1 VPARD
6 FLKPERRTCRT
17 AAGAPPRTAGAGY
30 GPSVVDFIADRRARG
45 IAFWLRAP
53 LAIEANLVARLRPLG
68 RTAMTAKH
76 WLLAAAA
83 VVLGTAAA
91 DAASMKLAPT
101 VVELKR
107 EAFQGTLDGKPVD
120 LYTIRNKAGM
130 TARITNYG
138 AKIEQLL
145 VPDRKGVFADV
156 ALGFDSLATLQKGQP
171 SMGAFIGRYA
181 NRIGNAKFTLDGV
194 EYALANNN
202 NGASLHGGAKGTRF
216 QVFSARQLSDS
227 AVEMMYVFKDGEE
240 NYPGTL
246 PVRVVYSISDKN
258 ELTLEWE
265 ATAVDKATVA
275 NFTGHTFF
283 NLTGDPT
290 VVNSKH
296 VIKVNADAFL
306 PVDKTLIPT
315 GERKSVAGTP
325 FDFRAGKPF
334 GKDIGVADEQ
344 LKLGD
349 GYDHHFVLNK
359 SKPGAFEFASSAYEP
374 DSGRYLEVWTTEP
387 GIQIFSGNNLAAK
400 DPIDAGKGG
409 RKFIYR
415 GAFCMEASRFPDGP
429 NKPSFPSTVVKPGE
443 WYTGKIVYKFA
454 TK

>member
-1 VPARD
+1 MH
-6 FLKPERRTCRT
+6 
-17 AAGAPPRTAGAGY
+17 
-30 GPSVVDFIADRRARG
+30 S
-45 IAFWLRAP
+45 
-53 LAIEANLVARLRPLG
+53 
-68 RTAMTAKH
+68 KH

-83 VVLGTAAA
+83 VALCATSAE
-91 DAASMKLAPT
+91 AASMKLAPT
-101 VVELKR
+101 VTELKAD
-107 EAFQGTLDGKPVD
+107 AFKGTVDGKAVT
-120 LYTIRNKAGM
+120 LYTIKNKAGI
-130 TARITNYG
+130 TVRITNFG
-138 AKIEQLL
+138 AKIEQIL

-156 ALGFDSLATLQKGQP
+156 ALGFDSLASLQKGQP

-181 NRIGNAKFTLDGV
+181 NRIGNAKFTLDGT

-202 NGASLHGGAKGTRF
+202 NGASLHGGAKGSRF

-227 AVEMMYVFKDGEE
+227 AVEMAYVFKDGEE

-246 PVRVVYSISDKN
+246 PVRVVYSLNDQN
-258 ELTLEWE
+258 ELTLEWS
-265 ATAVDKATVA
+265 ATAIDKAPVA

-290 VVNSKH
+290 IVNSKH

-306 PVDKTLIPT
+306 PVDNTLIPT
-315 GERKSVAGTP
+315 GELKPVAGTP
-325 FDFRAGKPF
+325 FDFRQGKPF

-344 LKLGD
+344 LKLGV

-374 DSGRYLEVWTTEP
+374 DSGRYMEVWTTEP

-409 RKFIYR
+409 KLFAFR

-429 NKPSFPSTVVKPGE
+429 NKPNFPSTVVKPGE
-443 WYTGKIVYKFA
+443 WYTGKIVYKFS
-454 TK
+454 TKK

>member
-1 VPARD
+1 
-6 FLKPERRTCRT
+6 
-17 AAGAPPRTAGAGY
+17 
-30 GPSVVDFIADRRARG
+30 
-45 IAFWLRAP
+45 
-53 LAIEANLVARLRPLG
+53 
-68 RTAMTAKH
+68 MQAKR

-83 VVLGTAAA
+83 VVVCTSYAA
-91 DAASMKLAPT
+91 AASMKLAPT
-101 VVELKR
+101 VVDLKPDN
-107 EAFQGTLDGKPVD
+107 FKGVVDGKPVA
-120 LYTIRNKAGM
+120 LYTIKNKAGI
-130 TARITNYG
+130 TAKITNLG

-156 ALGFDSLATLQKGQP
+156 ALGFDSLAALQKGQP

-202 NGASLHGGAKGTRF
+202 NGASLHGGAKGSRF
-216 QVFSARQLSDS
+216 QVFSARQLSDA
-227 AVEMMYVFKDGEE
+227 AVEMLYVFKDGEE

-246 PVRVVYSISDKN
+246 PVRIVYSLNDQN
-258 ELTLEWE
+258 ELTLEWA
-265 ATAVDKATVA
+265 ATAIDKATVA

-306 PVDKTLIPT
+306 PVDQTLIPT
-315 GERKSVAGTP
+315 GELKPVAGTP
-325 FDFRAGKPF
+325 FDFRKPKPF
-334 GKDIGVADEQ
+334 GQDIGKEDAQ
-344 LKLGD
+344 LKLGG
-349 GYDHHFVLNK
+349 GYDHHYALNK

-374 DSGRYLEVWTTEP
+374 DSGRYMEVWTTEP

-409 RKFIYR
+409 KLFVFR

-429 NKPSFPSTVVKPGE
+429 NKPKFPSTVVKPGE
-443 WYTGKIVYKFA
+443 WYTGKIVYKFS
-454 TK
+454 TKK